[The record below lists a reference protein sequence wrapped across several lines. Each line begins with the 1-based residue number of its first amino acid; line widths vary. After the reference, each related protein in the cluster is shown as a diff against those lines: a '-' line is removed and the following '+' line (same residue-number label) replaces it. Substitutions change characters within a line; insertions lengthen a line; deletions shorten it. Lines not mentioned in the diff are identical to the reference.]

1 MSSFASKNKKTK
13 RTKKSSNEV
22 NEDQKL
28 NETENK
34 ANVPSIS
41 SYDPFK
47 NLMGTKS
54 PAVLQE
60 TKTADELI
68 KMAEEMYK
76 QLKTMAKTD
85 EKFLP
90 LGDKAKLEIFR
101 EKLGYNEFMNEY
113 PIMTRYMVCMGQYS
127 SKAFRRFL
135 EKIRMTKHPP
145 DGQREKGY
153 MEDQWIRR
161 QADYVRYLWE
171 AYQKSHYNTAEAS
184 WIWEDAY
191 KNLKGEFDDFRNK
204 YEELK
209 VSTKEEA
216 KKLNG
221 ESAKDLLER
230 LQTGKQ
236 KLSDADA
243 QLLLKKLKEKAYE
256 RRRKNMLEEILK
268 TVKPSEHF
276 IESRGKGP
284 REEEVDKSKPTVTI
298 VESIDPSR
306 MHEVPENMRMTEEYA
321 RTLPGYT
328 LSKDLE

>member
-1 MSSFASKNKKTK
+1 MSSSSKSKRTK
-13 RTKKSSNEV
+13 RTKNNS
-22 NEDQKL
+22 EDSHANQ
-28 NETENK
+28 ETKQNTDEK
-34 ANVPSIS
+34 TNVPSIS

-47 NLMGTKS
+47 NLMGTKK

-60 TKTADELI
+60 TKTADELVKI
-68 KMAEEMYK
+68 AEEMYK

-90 LGDKAKLEIFR
+90 LSDKHKLEIFR

-113 PIMTRYMVCMGQYS
+113 PIMTRYMICMGQYS

-171 AYQKSHYNTAEAS
+171 AYQKSHYNSAEAA

-236 KLSDADA
+236 KLSDNDA
-243 QLLLKKLKEKAYE
+243 LILLQKLKEKAYE
-256 RRRKNMLEEILK
+256 RRHKNMLEEL
-268 TVKPSEHF
+268 VKVVKQDEHF

-284 REEEVDKSKPTVTI
+284 KEEVVDKSKPTITI

-306 MHEVPENMRMTEEYA
+306 MNEVPPNMRMTEEYA
-321 RTLPGYT
+321 RTLPGY
-328 LSKDLE
+328 SANVE